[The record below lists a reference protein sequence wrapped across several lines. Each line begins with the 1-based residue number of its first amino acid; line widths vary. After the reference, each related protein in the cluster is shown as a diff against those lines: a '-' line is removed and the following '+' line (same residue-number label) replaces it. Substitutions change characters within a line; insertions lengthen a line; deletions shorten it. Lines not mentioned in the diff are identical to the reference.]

1 MAEQR
6 KHERTLINRSIV
18 YVGMNHLGQVE
29 VQGVGRALDLSSNG
43 MMFETPDPIYVDKL
57 SIRISTNKGN
67 SLEIGAQLIYTMP
80 NSPGVYR
87 TGVQFTGA
95 TENIEQF
102 VSEMRNQ
109 LE

>member
-43 MMFETPDPIYVDKL
+43 MMFETTDPIYVEKL
-57 SIRISTNKGN
+57 SIRTSTDEGRN
-67 SLEIGAQLIYTMP
+67 LEVGAQLIYTMP
-80 NSPGVYR
+80 HSPGVYR
-87 TGVQFTGA
+87 TGIQFTGGA
-95 TENIEQF
+95 EKIALF

-109 LE
+109 TE